1 MATFIVHKR
10 VGPSEKILAIDF
22 DSVLADT
29 MITWLEEY
37 NKRSSTSIIKNDI
50 THWDISKALRVSVNE
65 ISRIFDYL

>member
-1 MATFIVHKR
+1 VIDQTQNITLTKKKIIILRTVKLFIGYIYDDAIVHKR

-37 NKRSSTSIIKNDI
+37 NKRSR
-50 THWDISKALRVSVNE
+50 HL
-65 ISRIFDYL
+65 